1 MIYNELIFQ
10 MAVWDS
16 FAAENKTMVME
27 QIVKNKRFS
36 DALLILWAGGA
47 ALLSYSLVYALRKPY
62 TAASFE
68 GFDFFGT
75 DYKVAVTT
83 IQILG
88 YVIAKFFG
96 IKLISEL
103 KKERRFKFFVCS
115 AVAAEAA
122 LVGFGLLAPP
132 FNVAAMFLNGLSL
145 GCMWGV
151 IFSFIEGRKVTD
163 MLASL
168 LGVSMVFSSG
178 VAKSFGLFAMN
189 EMHVGQFWMPA
200 VIGAFALPLL
210 VFMGYMLKRLPQP
223 TEEDIALRNERVTLD
238 GNGRKLLFRSY
249 APILTLLFVGNF
261 MLLVLRD
268 IKEDFLVNILDM
280 SNQSSWLF
288 AQVDTIVTLVILG
301 IFAAFIFFRS
311 NIRALMCLM
320 GLVIAGCLVM
330 TYVSLNYEALDWQPV
345 VWLFVQSLCL
355 YIAYLTFQTI
365 FFDRFIACFRIRGNV
380 GFFIAI
386 IDFIGYMGTVT
397 LLSTKEFLNF
407 DMEWF
412 ALYNHMACAVGAV
425 CAVLFTVAAVLI
437 YKRYSAQGRR
447 KEQTERTTLYMNP
460 QYNAI

>member
-1 MIYNELIFQ
+1 

-145 GCMWGV
+145 GCMCV

>member
-1 MIYNELIFQ
+1 MSEL
-10 MAVWDS
+10 
-16 FAAENKTMVME
+16 
-27 QIVKNKRFS
+27 
-36 DALLILWAGGA
+36 LLILWAGGA

-68 GFDFFGT
+68 GLTLFGT

-103 KKERRFKFFVCS
+103 KRENRFRFFVTS
-115 AVAAEAA
+115 AIMAEVA
-122 LVGFGLLAPP
+122 LIGFGVLSAPY
-132 FNVAAMFLNGLSL
+132 NAAAMFFNGLSL

-178 VAKSFGLFAMN
+178 IAKSFGLFAMN
-189 EMHVGQFWMPA
+189 ELNIDQFWMPA
-200 VIGAFALPLL
+200 VIGGVALPLL
-210 VFMGYMLKRLPQP
+210 VLMGYLLKRLPSP
-223 TEEDIALRNERVTLD
+223 TQEDIELRNERVVLD
-238 GNGRKLLFRSY
+238 SEGRRRLFLSF
-249 APILTLLFVGNF
+249 APILTLLFIGNF

-268 IKEDFLVNILDM
+268 IKEDFLVLILDM

-288 AQVDTIVTLVILG
+288 AQVDTIVTLAILAL
-301 IFAAFIFFRS
+301 FSAFVFFRS
-311 NIRALMCLM
+311 NIKTLMCLM
-320 GLVIAGCLVM
+320 GIVILSCITMA
-330 TYVSLNYEALDWQPV
+330 YVSFNYKALDLQPV
-345 VWLFVQSLCL
+345 VWLFIESLCL

-365 FFDRFIACFRIRGNV
+365 FFDRFIACFRIKGNV

-412 ALYNHMACAVGAV
+412 DMFNHMAFFVGAV
-425 CAVLFTVAAVLI
+425 CTVLFI
-437 YKRYSAQGRR
+437 Q
-447 KEQTERTTLYMNP
+447 QDTTKSF
-460 QYNAI
+460 ID

>member
-1 MIYNELIFQ
+1 MNNEQ
-10 MAVWDS
+10 QT
-16 FAAENKTMVME
+16 ENPSR
-27 QIVKNKRFS
+27 KRLS
-36 DALLILWAGGA
+36 DFLFILWAGGA

-62 TAASFE
+62 TAAAFE
-68 GFDFFGT
+68 DVEFFDM
-75 DYKVAVTT
+75 DYKVIVT
-83 IQILG
+83 ISQIVG
-88 YVIAKFFG
+88 YVISKFMG

-103 KKERRFKFFVCS
+103 RREERLRFILMSV
-115 AVAAEAA
+115 VMAELS
-122 LVGFGLLAPP
+122 LVFFGLLSAPY
-132 FNVAAMFLNGLSL
+132 NIAAMFLNGLSL

>member
-1 MIYNELIFQ
+1 M
-10 MAVWDS
+10 
-16 FAAENKTMVME
+16 
-27 QIVKNKRFS
+27 
-36 DALLILWAGGA
+36 
-47 ALLSYSLVYALRKPY
+47 LSYSLVYALRKPY

-68 GFDFFGT
+68 GLTLFGT

-103 KKERRFKFFVCS
+103 KRENRFRFFVTS
-115 AVAAEAA
+115 AIMAEVA
-122 LVGFGLLAPP
+122 LIGFGVLSAPY
-132 FNVAAMFLNGLSL
+132 NAAAMFFNGLSL

-178 VAKSFGLFAMN
+178 IAKSFGLFAMN
-189 EMHVGQFWMPA
+189 ELNIDQFWMPA
-200 VIGAFALPLL
+200 VIGGVALPLL
-210 VFMGYMLKRLPQP
+210 VLMGYLLKRLPSP
-223 TEEDIALRNERVTLD
+223 TQEDIELRNERVVLD
-238 GNGRKLLFRSY
+238 SEGRKRLFLSF
-249 APILTLLFVGNF
+249 APILTLLFIGNF

-268 IKEDFLVNILDM
+268 IKEDFLVLILDM

-288 AQVDTIVTLVILG
+288 AQVDTIVTLAILAL
-301 IFAAFIFFRS
+301 FSAFVFFRS
-311 NIRALMCLM
+311 NIKTLMCLM
-320 GLVIAGCLVM
+320 GIVILSCITMA
-330 TYVSLNYEALDWQPV
+330 YVSFNYKALDLQPV
-345 VWLFVQSLCL
+345 VWLFIESLCL

-365 FFDRFIACFRIRGNV
+365 FFDRFIACFRIKGNV

-412 ALYNHMACAVGAV
+412 DMFNHMAFSVGAV
-425 CAVLFTVAAVLI
+425 CTVLFTIVATLI
-437 YKRYSAQGRR
+437 YKRYSLNNRN
-447 KEQTERTTLYMNP
+447 KTKNSKMDLFINP
-460 QYNAI
+460 QYNTI

>member
-1 MIYNELIFQ
+1 MSEL
-10 MAVWDS
+10 
-16 FAAENKTMVME
+16 
-27 QIVKNKRFS
+27 
-36 DALLILWAGGA
+36 LLILWAGGA

-68 GFDFFGT
+68 GLTLFGT

-103 KKERRFKFFVCS
+103 KRENRFRFFVTS
-115 AVAAEAA
+115 AIMAEVA
-122 LVGFGLLAPP
+122 LIGFGVLSAPY
-132 FNVAAMFLNGLSL
+132 NAAAMFFNGLSL

-178 VAKSFGLFAMN
+178 IAKSFGLFAMN
-189 EMHVGQFWMPA
+189 ELNIDQFWMPA
-200 VIGAFALPLL
+200 VIGGVALPLL
-210 VFMGYMLKRLPQP
+210 VLMGYLLKRLPSP
-223 TEEDIALRNERVTLD
+223 TQEDIELRNERVVLD
-238 GNGRKLLFRSY
+238 SEGRKRLFLSF
-249 APILTLLFVGNF
+249 APILTLLFIGNF

-268 IKEDFLVNILDM
+268 IKEDFLVLILDM

-288 AQVDTIVTLVILG
+288 AQVDTIVTLAILAL
-301 IFAAFIFFRS
+301 FSAFVFFRS
-311 NIRALMCLM
+311 NIKTLMCLM
-320 GLVIAGCLVM
+320 GIVILSCITMA
-330 TYVSLNYEALDWQPV
+330 YVSFNYKALDLQPV
-345 VWLFVQSLCL
+345 VWLFIESLCL

-365 FFDRFIACFRIRGNV
+365 FFDRFIACFRIKGNV

-412 ALYNHMACAVGAV
+412 DMFNHMAFSVGAV
-425 CAVLFTVAAVLI
+425 CTVLFTIVATLI
-437 YKRYSAQGRR
+437 YKRYSLNNRN
-447 KEQTERTTLYMNP
+447 KTKNSKMDLFINP
-460 QYNAI
+460 QYNTI

>member
-1 MIYNELIFQ
+1 
-10 MAVWDS
+10 
-16 FAAENKTMVME
+16 ME
-27 QIVKNKRFS
+27 KATKNKRMS
-36 DALLILWAGGA
+36 ELLLILWAGGA

-68 GFDFFGT
+68 GLTLFGT

-103 KKERRFKFFVCS
+103 KRENRFRFFVTS
-115 AVAAEAA
+115 AIMAEVA
-122 LVGFGLLAPP
+122 LIGFGVLSAPY
-132 FNVAAMFLNGLSL
+132 NAAAMFFNGLSL

-178 VAKSFGLFAMN
+178 IAKSFGLFAMN
-189 EMHVGQFWMPA
+189 ELNIDQFWMPA
-200 VIGAFALPLL
+200 VIGGVALPLL
-210 VFMGYMLKRLPQP
+210 VLMGYLLKRLPSP
-223 TEEDIALRNERVTLD
+223 TQEDIELRNERVVLD
-238 GNGRKLLFRSY
+238 SEGRKRLFLSF
-249 APILTLLFVGNF
+249 APILTLLFIGNF

-268 IKEDFLVNILDM
+268 IKEDFLVLILDM

-288 AQVDTIVTLVILG
+288 AQVDTIVTLAILAL
-301 IFAAFIFFRS
+301 FSAFVFFRS
-311 NIRALMCLM
+311 NIKTLMCLM
-320 GLVIAGCLVM
+320 GIVILSCITMA
-330 TYVSLNYEALDWQPV
+330 YVSFNYKALDLQPV
-345 VWLFVQSLCL
+345 VWLFIESLCL

-365 FFDRFIACFRIRGNV
+365 FFDRFIACFRIKGNV

-412 ALYNHMACAVGAV
+412 DMFNHMAFFVGAV
-425 CAVLFTVAAVLI
+425 CICLLYTSDAAD
-437 YKRYSAQGRR
+437 
-447 KEQTERTTLYMNP
+447 E
-460 QYNAI
+460 

>member
-1 MIYNELIFQ
+1 MKQTTNQKHL
-10 MAVWDS
+10 
-16 FAAENKTMVME
+16 
-27 QIVKNKRFS
+27 S

-68 GFDFFGT
+68 GLTFMGS

-96 IKLISEL
+96 IKIISEL
-103 KKERRFKFFVCS
+103 KKENRFRFFVGS
-115 AVAAEAA
+115 AILAELA
-122 LVGFGLLAPP
+122 LVGFGLLEAPY
-132 FNVAAMFLNGLSL
+132 NVAAMFVNGLSL

-163 MLASL
+163 ILASL

-189 EMHVGQFWMPA
+189 EMQIDQFWMPA
-200 VIGAFALPLL
+200 VIGGFALPLL

-223 TEEDIALRNERVTLD
+223 TAEDIALRNERVVLD
-238 GNGRKLLFRSY
+238 GKGRVALFRKY
-249 APILTLLFVGNF
+249 APILTLLFIGNF

-288 AQVDTIVTLVILG
+288 ARIDTIVTLIILG
-301 IFAAFIFFRS
+301 IFALFAFFRS
-311 NIRALMCLM
+311 NIRALLWLM
-320 GLVIAGCLVM
+320 TLVIAGCLTM
-330 TYVSLNYEALDWQPV
+330 TYVSFHYETLNLKPV
-345 VWLFVQSLCL
+345 TWLFIQSLSL

-365 FFDRFIACFRIRGNV
+365 FFDRFIACFRIKGNV
-380 GFFIAI
+380 GFFIAL
-386 IDFIGYMGTVT
+386 IDFIGYLGTVT
-397 LLSTKEFLNF
+397 LLSTKEFLNIEL
-407 DMEWF
+407 EWF
-412 ALYNHMACAVGAV
+412 ALFNHIAGFVGAT
-425 CAVLFTVAAVLI
+425 CSILFIVACILI
-437 YKRYSAQGRR
+437 HRKYMQGL
-447 KEQTERTTLYMNP
+447 KLKNTDFYINP
-460 QYNAI
+460 QYNTI